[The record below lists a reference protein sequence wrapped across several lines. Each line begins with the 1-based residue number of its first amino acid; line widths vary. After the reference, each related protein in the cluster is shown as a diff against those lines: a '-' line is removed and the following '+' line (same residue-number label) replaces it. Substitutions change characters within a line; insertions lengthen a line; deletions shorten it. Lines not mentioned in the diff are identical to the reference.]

1 MPAAAADCFATK
13 WRTSGARSRIS
24 ITEPSPMMVA
34 PNMPGTLLICGP
46 TGLTTISREPITV
59 SMWTAARRSPARTI
73 NSGNW
78 PVLSSVA
85 YEVPKPSNSDN
96 WCNWYCSPPYSIVR
110 SPPVMRAVISSRG
123 MRDTACTDVI
133 GTANVVSPARTVI
146 ACVTASVNGK
156 RMLKTVP
163 RPRSDS
169 MVSEPPRCR
178 ISLAT
183 TSMPTP
189 RPDNWL
195 TSLAVENPVCSTKLN
210 NSLSEIGTSGC
221 SKPRSIALA
230 RIASRSK
237 PAPSSDTRTST
248 SVPWRPTVMVTVP
261 SIGLPCA
268 TRSGGASQGTAQVRH
283 HGLERHHARAHQA
296 VLQIGV
302 HPRLLQQQRFGLAR
316 LVIQDVLDRSQV
328 GHRLGQR
335 ARVLLQVREAVEFQ
349 RVERGAFAGFVL
361 ALVARQD
368 LGFGFD
374 LELAQLFAQAQHRLV
389 QFDQVEAE
397 VADLLLQAR
406 AIDRGLACGI
416 DQRIEQVGTHADQ
429 FRGRVHLGIDQSRRL
444 ARGGRRRGGRGRL
457 LRLLRGC
464 RRLGTGTDGAP
475 VCQCIEAI
483 DGIGRR
489 RDRPALADALDHVV
503 QAIET
508 TLQRIHFDGF

>member
-169 MVSEPPRCR
+169 MVSEPPSCR

-210 NSLSEIGTSGC
+210 NSLSEIGTCAIVGY
-221 SKPRSIALA
+221 PHQHFGALA
-230 RIASRSK
+230 ADVNRDRTLHRLADRDALGGILDAVAQCIAQH
-237 PAPSSDTRTST
+237 
-248 SVPWRPTVMVTVP
+248 V
-261 SIGLPCA
+261 
-268 TRSGGASQGTAQVRH
+268 
-283 HGLERHHARAHQA
+283 LERRLHPFQHVAVHFALRAF
-296 VLQIGV
+296 
-302 HPRLLQQQRFGLAR
+302 HPQLR
-316 LVIQDVLDRSQV
+316 
-328 GHRLGQR
+328 
-335 ARVLLQVREAVEFQ
+335 
-349 RVERGAFAGFVL
+349 AFA
-361 ALVARQD
+361 
-368 LGFGFD
+368 
-374 LELAQLFAQAQHRLV
+374 E
-389 QFDQVEAE
+389 
-397 VADLLLQAR
+397 
-406 AIDRGLACGI
+406 
-416 DQRIEQVGTHADQ
+416 
-429 FRGRVHLGIDQSRRL
+429 
-444 ARGGRRRGGRGRL
+444 
-457 LRLLRGC
+457 
-464 RRLGTGTDGAP
+464 
-475 VCQCIEAI
+475 
-483 DGIGRR
+483 
-489 RDRPALADALDHVV
+489 
-503 QAIET
+503 
-508 TLQRIHFDGF
+508 